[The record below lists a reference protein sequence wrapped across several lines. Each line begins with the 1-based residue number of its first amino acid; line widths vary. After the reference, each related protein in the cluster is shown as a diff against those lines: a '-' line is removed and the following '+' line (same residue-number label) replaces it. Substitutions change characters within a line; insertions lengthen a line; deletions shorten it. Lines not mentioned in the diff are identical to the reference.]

1 MSTTTV
7 FQYFS
12 KLPLELRNQIWD
24 ESLPEKDAPA
34 LFFYKPGCWEVHVPV
49 PGDKRFNPDWPGSN
63 WVLFFEDRL
72 AHTHVCP
79 ALLRVNAEARR
90 AALRWAHRLG
100 YKLQWNNR
108 NQPVITR
115 PMEREIDTL
124 YLPNEHKEE
133 YFTVT
138 EDLMDQPDSSQS
150 YTNDVED
157 RPVAMSQWT
166 ISKDPMGIIPGFR
179 DWIHNTF
186 LIHAVVGI
194 PLPETDLVALD
205 PSLDNV
211 QLRRW
216 ELRDAQQPNT
226 YSWNRSKT
234 CFLWEDLDDQTK
246 RDAGMVSD
254 VGEEDMREWAESAI
268 ANEIDLFEV
277 ALDHLPVMKI
287 HLARIQHILPWDE

>member
-1 MSTTTV
+1 MSTIL
-7 FQYFS
+7 FQHFS
-12 KLPLELRNQIWD
+12 KLPLELQNQIWD

-34 LFFYKPGCWEVHVPV
+34 VFFYKPGCWEVHVPV
-49 PGDKRFNPDWPGSN
+49 AGDKRFDPDRPGRN
-63 WVLFFEDRL
+63 WFVFFEDRL

-115 PMEREIDTL
+115 PMDRETDTL
-124 YLPNEHKEE
+124 YLPDEHKEE

-138 EDLMDQPDSSQS
+138 EDLMDQTDSGHS
-150 YTNDVED
+150 YTNDVDD
-157 RPVAMSQWT
+157 RPVAMSQGT
-166 ISKDPMGIIPGFR
+166 ISKDPLGLIRAFR
-179 DWIHNTF
+179 EWIHNTY

-205 PSLDNV
+205 PGLDNV

-226 YSWNRSKT
+226 YGWNRSKA
-234 CFLWEDLDDQTK
+234 CFLWEDLGHQTK
-246 RDAGMVSD
+246 RDNDRMSD

-268 ANEIDLFEV
+268 DNEVDLFAA
-277 ALDHLPVMKI
+277 ALDNYPVMTI
-287 HLARIQHILPWDE
+287 HLARIQYIPPWDE